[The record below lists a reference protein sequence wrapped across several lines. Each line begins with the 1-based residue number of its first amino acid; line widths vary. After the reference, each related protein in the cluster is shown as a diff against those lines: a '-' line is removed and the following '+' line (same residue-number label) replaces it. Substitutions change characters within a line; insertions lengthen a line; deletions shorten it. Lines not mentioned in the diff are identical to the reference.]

1 MTERPYTTGLF
12 LLRCCELGLS
22 PSDLSLFD
30 YGTVV
35 DMLIERGNDAEEYDY
50 VAGQKDFDRF

>member
-12 LLRCCELGLS
+12 LLRCCEL
-22 PSDLSLFD
+22 DLSLFD

-50 VAGQKDFDRF
+50 VAGQQDFDRF